1 MLFIGLYFASRDFE
15 PAQNNILFGAMYT
28 SLTTITLTLCFIA
41 AQKNVMYI
49 ELCGFAISGTG
60 CGIMAFTNY
69 SGHIEMNA
77 LYNNQELCF
86 ALIFYILNVGLL

>member
-1 MLFIGLYFASRDFE
+1 
-15 PAQNNILFGAMYT
+15 MYT
-28 SLTTITLTLCFIA
+28 FLTTFTLTLCFLA
-41 AQKNVMYI
+41 AQKNILYI

-69 SGHIEMNA
+69 SGLIEMNA

-86 ALIFYILNVGLL
+86 ALLFYTINVGLL